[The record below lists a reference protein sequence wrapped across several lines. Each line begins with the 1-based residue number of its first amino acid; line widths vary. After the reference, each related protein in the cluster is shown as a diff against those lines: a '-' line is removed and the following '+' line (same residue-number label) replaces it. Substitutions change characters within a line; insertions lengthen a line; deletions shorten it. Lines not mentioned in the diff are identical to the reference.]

1 MAYSRNVQT
10 LQLLP
15 TFLLMSLREAAPHF
29 LDHNFLFF
37 SGSSQQD
44 LQFYRLLM
52 VVACKKRNI
61 ETFIFVEFHPL
72 VHSNET
78 MLFKNTHTH
87 NLCHV
92 PNQNSHGD
100 ANYWKLHLCFFS
112 RKKRG
117 SKIWSSMVFGQTLCE
132 WRVNRWVGR
141 LLQRRSEAGIQ
152 AHDPSGKMGSE
163 DAGCTESSLLEY
175 SECWCYY
182 AICLYHQCLFQS
194 QQIVDTIGTSV
205 VFFILMLLIW
215 CKLLG
220 GVLQYP
226 VVQKKKGTMRGG
238 NVVMTKNWDSLKCD
252 TTIADR
258 RMLVYNVYTWY
269 LEYNRWFLHF
279 EIDASSN
286 SSVQAIGIGV
296 SSWQEQGTKW
306 RGGAMLR

>member
-1 MAYSRNVQT
+1 
-10 LQLLP
+10 
-15 TFLLMSLREAAPHF
+15 
-29 LDHNFLFF
+29 
-37 SGSSQQD
+37 
-44 LQFYRLLM
+44 M

-61 ETFIFVEFHPL
+61 ETFTFVEFHPL

-78 MLFKNTHTH
+78 MLFKNTHTTCVTYQIKTPKVMQ
-87 NLCHV
+87 LLEV
-92 PNQNSHGD
+92 AS
-100 ANYWKLHLCFFS
+100 LFFS
-112 RKKRG
+112 RKNRG

-182 AICLYHQCLFQS
+182 AICLYRQCLFQS
-194 QQIVDTIGTSV
+194 QQIMDTNGTSA

-226 VVQKKKGTMRGG
+226 VVQKKKAPWEAEM
-238 NVVMTKNWDSLKCD
+238 VMTKNWDSLKCD

-258 RMLVYNVYTWY
+258 WMLVYNVYTWY